1 MIESREE
8 LGRKLV
14 EEYETHKADES
25 YGESLLYRYFKE
37 REERRAEGKL
47 QSRES
52 VREFLIDKE
61 EEKEYYLRL
70 RVAYLAVGDEYQYI
84 TREEYQE
91 VRDALVDRLLKQKKM
106 SAKTKASLPGESQ
119 EELEDRLLK
128 KQAADFVDNEKRER
142 SSKKESDDVKLLRF
156 FEQNS
161 GQGHIPARDAD
172 RAKAQAGRKLDEA
185 FIKKCEKVCR
195 MLRDDMQKKEQTRVI
210 LPLYVEE
217 STGAGIYLM
226 GRDNI
231 PETKIPKAHN
241 SFPCY
246 PCVVCYEEC
255 ARERKIKWGSTS
267 IKGIPM
273 DDRRMIFYLSVK
285 GFFRVEEAV
294 EYLKRLEEDGR
305 LGNGYRMDN
314 AAMEYYMPP
323 EKLDAEFS
331 SFFCKESPQILSKE
345 DLGEEE
351 REIIERE
358 DREEDR
364 EKEAA
369 RRREEK
375 KCVGKDK
382 TDSMTD
388 RRGDRFRYEIGGK
401 KG

>member
-25 YGESLLYRYFKE
+25 YRESLLYRYFKE

-47 QSRES
+47 QSEKSARD
-52 VREFLIDKE
+52 FLADKE

-70 RVAYLAVGDEYQYI
+70 RVAYLAMGDEYRYI
-84 TREEYQE
+84 TREEYQAA
-91 VRDALVDRLLKQKKM
+91 RDALVDQLLKQKKM

-128 KQAADFVDNEKRER
+128 KQAADFVYNEKRER

-161 GQGHIPARDAD
+161 GQGDIPARVAGM
-172 RAKAQAGRKLDEA
+172 QEVQEGRKPDQAL
-185 FIKKCEKVCR
+185 IKKCEKICR
-195 MLRDDMQKKEQTRVI
+195 LLRDDMQKKEQTRAI
-210 LPLYVEE
+210 LPLFVEE
-217 STGAGIYLM
+217 STGAGLYLM

-231 PETKIPKAHN
+231 PETEIPKAH
-241 SFPCY
+241 SGFPCY

-255 ARERKIKWGSTS
+255 ARERKIKWGSAR

-273 DDRRMIFYLSVK
+273 DDRRMIFYMSVK

-294 EYLKRLEEDGR
+294 EYLKSLEENGS
-305 LGNGYRMDN
+305 LKNGYRMDN
-314 AAMEYYMPP
+314 AAMEYDVPP
-323 EKLDAEFS
+323 EELETEFS
-331 SFFCKESPQILSKE
+331 SFFYAEKSPQVLRKENLSE
-345 DLGEEE
+345 DE

-358 DREEDR
+358 DQEE
-364 EKEAA
+364 EAI
-369 RRREEK
+369 RRREK
-375 KCVGKDK
+375 A
-382 TDSMTD
+382 
-388 RRGDRFRYEIGGK
+388 RRERSGGQHNL
-401 KG
+401 

>member
-52 VREFLIDKE
+52 AREFLADKK

-70 RVAYLAVGDEYQYI
+70 RVAYLAMGDEYRYI

-91 VRDALVDRLLKQKKM
+91 ARDALVDQLLRQKKM
-106 SAKTKASLPGESQ
+106 SAKTKASLPGASQ

-156 FEQNS
+156 FEQNIGLGS
-161 GQGHIPARDAD
+161 GQGDIPARDEGMPA
-172 RAKAQAGRKLDEA
+172 AQAGRKLDKA
-185 FIKKCEKVCR
+185 FIRKCEKICR
-195 MLRDDMQKKEQTRVI
+195 LLRDDMQKKEQTRVI
-210 LPLYVEE
+210 LPLFVEE
-217 STGAGIYLM
+217 STGVGLYLM

-255 ARERKIKWGSTS
+255 ARERKIKWGSAS

-294 EYLKRLEEDGR
+294 EYLKRLEESGR

-314 AAMEYYMPP
+314 AAMGYDVPP
-323 EKLDAEFS
+323 KELDAEFS
-331 SFFCKESPQILSKE
+331 SFFYAAKSRQILSKE
-345 DLGEEE
+345 DLDEEE

-358 DREEDR
+358 DRE
-364 EKEAA
+364 KETA
-369 RRREEK
+369 RRREK
-375 KCVGKDK
+375 A
-382 TDSMTD
+382 
-388 RRGDRFRYEIGGK
+388 RRERSKGRYDL
-401 KG
+401 